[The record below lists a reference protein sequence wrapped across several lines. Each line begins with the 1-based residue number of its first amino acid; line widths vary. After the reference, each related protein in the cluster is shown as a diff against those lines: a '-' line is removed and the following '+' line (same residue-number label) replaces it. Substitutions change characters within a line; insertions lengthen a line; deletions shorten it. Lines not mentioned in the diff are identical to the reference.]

1 MLLKLAWRNLWR
13 NKRRSLIVLISIIVG
28 VAILLINEGFTNG
41 LVYSMLSNQVKTHTS
56 HIQIHANGFNS
67 DKQIESILPDQR
79 KVLNEIEKQE
89 FVKKY
94 SKRVVAFGLLTSPSG
109 SAGCALTGV
118 EHDKESNIT
127 NISERIVEG
136 AYLTGKTKEIV
147 IGKKMAEKLDVKIG
161 SKVVLVS
168 NSYEGIVENRL
179 FRISGIYKSSNSNH
193 DKMYIYV
200 NLKDSQDMLALG
212 NNINELA
219 IITDN
224 TENVYVY
231 KESLIN
237 TLNDKAYEVLSFE
250 DLNPMIMAYI
260 GSYKQMIYVMYMI
273 FVIAALFGIINTM
286 LMSVFERV
294 QEIGI
299 LMSLGMKKSKIFMM
313 IIQEA
318 LVLGG
323 FGTAVGFISGMLV
336 VLVLSSTGIDFS
348 LFSDGLSNFGL
359 DSTVYP
365 ILKVQ
370 TILNSLLIMPFAT
383 VLGAVYPAYKAIKLL
398 PTDAMRYVG

>member
-13 NKRRSLIVLISIIVG
+13 NKRRSLIVLVSIIVG

-56 HIQIHANGFNS
+56 HIQIHRNGFNS
-67 DKQIESILPDQR
+67 DKQIESVLPNSG
-79 KVLNEIEKQE
+79 KVISDLEEHG
-89 FVKKY
+89 FVKNY

-118 EHDKESNIT
+118 EYDKEANIT
-127 NISERIVEG
+127 NISQRVIEG
-136 AYLTGKTKEIV
+136 SYLTGKSKEIV

-161 SKVVLVS
+161 SKVVMVS
-168 NSYEGIVENRL
+168 NSYEGVVENRL
-179 FRISGIYKSSNSNH
+179 FRISGIYKSTNSNH
-193 DKMYIYV
+193 DKLYIYV
-200 NLKDSQDMLALG
+200 NLKDAQEMLALG
-212 NNINELA
+212 NNINEIA
-219 IITDN
+219 IVTDD
-224 TENVYVY
+224 TEKVYNY
-231 KESLIN
+231 KEDLIKSLN
-237 TLNDKAYEVLSFE
+237 NDAYEVLSFE

-260 GSYKQMIYVMYMI
+260 GSYKQMIYIMYMI
-273 FVIAALFGIINTM
+273 FVVAALFGIINTM

-323 FGTAVGFISGMLV
+323 FGTAIGFISGMIV
-336 VLVLSSTGIDFS
+336 VLVLSGTGIDFS
-348 LFSDGLSNFGL
+348 LFSAGLSSFGL

-383 VLGAVYPAYKAIKLL
+383 VFGAIYPAIKAVKLA

>member
-13 NKRRSLIVLISIIVG
+13 NKRRSLIVLVSIIVG

-56 HIQIHANGFNS
+56 HIQIHRNGFNS
-67 DKQIESILPDQR
+67 DKQIESVLPNSG
-79 KVLNEIEKQE
+79 KVISDLEEHG
-89 FVKKY
+89 FVKNY
-94 SKRVVAFGLLTSPSG
+94 SKREIAFGLLTSPSG

-118 EHDKESNIT
+118 EYDKEANIT
-127 NISERIVEG
+127 NISQRVIEG
-136 AYLTGKTKEIV
+136 SYLTGKSKEIV

-161 SKVVLVS
+161 SKVVMVS
-168 NSYEGIVENRL
+168 NSYEGVVENRL
-179 FRISGIYKSSNSNH
+179 FRISGIYKSTNSNH
-193 DKMYIYV
+193 DKLYIYV
-200 NLKDSQDMLALG
+200 NLKDAQEMLALG
-212 NNINELA
+212 NNINEIA
-219 IITDN
+219 IVTDD
-224 TENVYVY
+224 TEKVYNY
-231 KESLIN
+231 KEDLIKSLN
-237 TLNDKAYEVLSFE
+237 NDAYEVLSFE

-260 GSYKQMIYVMYMI
+260 GSYKQMIYIMYMI
-273 FVIAALFGIINTM
+273 FVVAALFGIINTM

-323 FGTAVGFISGMLV
+323 FGTAIGFISGMIV
-336 VLVLSSTGIDFS
+336 VLVLSGTGIDFS
-348 LFSDGLSNFGL
+348 LFSAGLSSFGL

-383 VLGAVYPAYKAIKLL
+383 VIGAVYPAIKAVKLA

>member
-67 DKQIESILPDQR
+67 DKQIESILPNQD
-79 KVLNEIEKQE
+79 KVLKAIENQE
-89 FVKKY
+89 FVTDY

-109 SAGCALTGV
+109 SAGCAIAGI
-118 EHDKESNIT
+118 EHDKETKIT
-127 NISERIVEG
+127 NIFERVIEG
-136 AYLTGKTKEIV
+136 SYLSGKAKEIL
-147 IGKKMAEKLDVKIG
+147 IGKKMAEKLDVKLG
-161 SKVVLVS
+161 SKLVLVS
-168 NSYEGIVENRL
+168 NSYDGIVENRL
-179 FRISGIYKSSNSNH
+179 FRVSGIFKSSNSNH
-193 DKMYIYV
+193 DRMYIYI
-200 NLKDSQDMLALG
+200 NLKDAQDMLALG
-212 NNINELA
+212 NNINEIA

-224 TENVYVY
+224 TEDVYSY

-237 TLNDKAYEVLSFE
+237 ILYDKAYEVLSFE

-260 GSYKQMIYVMYMI
+260 GSYKQMIYIMYMI
-273 FVIAALFGIINTM
+273 FVVAALFGIINTM

-336 VLVLSSTGIDFS
+336 VLILSNTGIDFS
-348 LFSDGLSNFGL
+348 LFSDGLSSFGL

-383 VLGAVYPAYKAIKLL
+383 VIGAIYPAIKAIKLL